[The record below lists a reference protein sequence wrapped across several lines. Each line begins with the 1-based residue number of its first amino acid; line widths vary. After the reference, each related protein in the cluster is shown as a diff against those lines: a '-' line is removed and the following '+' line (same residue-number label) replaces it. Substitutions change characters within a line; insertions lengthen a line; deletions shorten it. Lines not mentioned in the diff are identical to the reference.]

1 MARVYVT
8 YVELAVEDESSTDLS
23 PDRLLEAKINYLMEL
38 LDINEE
44 QATSFVIRG
53 YYACD

>member
-1 MARVYVT
+1 MPRIFVT
-8 YVELAVEDESSTDLS
+8 HVEFAAEDESSYDLS

-38 LDINEE
+38 LDITEE